1 MTAASEPE
9 RNRGQRDHGHI
20 LLGELAPTGQLAYN
34 RPDVGDKPVMLGR
47 LKQRDA
53 SGTVHP
59 SAKCGQNL

>member
-9 RNRGQRDHGHI
+9 RNRGQRDRGHM
-20 LLGELAPTGQLAYN
+20 LLGELAPAGRLAYN
-34 RPDVGDKPVMLGR
+34 RPDVGDKSVMLGQ

-53 SGTVHP
+53 SGIVYP